1 MIPENMSLWHI
12 ILSYGNLKNSKCR
25 KRFSLNPLS
34 LPKDRSS
41 RRNLVI
47 KNRLF
52 QGVSSTREFWLLL
65 QERRGEV
72 DMTPGQTVSQI
83 IPSHICSSK
92 DPFIFPKNHLL
103 SPKRHKSHSL
113 SLLWWYL
120 ILNSRSPHFFLG
132 LSHVYMKY
140 PC

>member
-47 KNRLF
+47 KNRF
-52 QGVSSTREFWLLL
+52 PRSFINQGVLTLIAGE
-65 QERRGEV
+65 ER
-72 DMTPGQTVSQI
+72 TSGQTVSQI